1 MKIRWLNKTPP
12 QRTDFVRD
20 APPRWVKH
28 HILHACNLPTSIT
41 VQSRVVRRVF
51 RGVFK
56 MPRCSLP
63 RFASPN
69 FRELVA
75 TVPLARHPTSMSTAT
90 MGRFVK
96 RMFHSFYAILSSV
109 KIRTRASIL
118 LPFRPTKA
126 VTFESSSRQCSKPA
140 PKRTLT
146 QRLPVDTWDGHMH
159 FIDPKRYNLAAGAAY
174 VPSIH
179 SVWDAVTF
187 EDTVGM
193 KNVVAVQPSIYGN
206 DNSAMLDAMKALG
219 PERSRGV
226 VVFDESTIQN
236 ETLHEWHDLG
246 VRGVRL
252 NLSSTGQTPDIEILK
267 NTLRRYAALVR
278 PLGWMIQ
285 IYISMD
291 LLPALESTI
300 KALDIKICF
309 DHFAHPSKPSNP
321 SSQIS
326 PFDPYSIP
334 GFSSLIRM
342 LQHGNTFV
350 KFSAPYRMDL
360 ENHQLEA
367 LALEILRVQNDRVV
381 FATDWPHTRFE
392 GLDIKTFQED
402 VLGWA
407 EEKGCVEKVFSGN
420 AKVLWDVE

>member
-1 MKIRWLNKTPP
+1 
-12 QRTDFVRD
+12 
-20 APPRWVKH
+20 
-28 HILHACNLPTSIT
+28 
-41 VQSRVVRRVF
+41 
-51 RGVFK
+51 
-56 MPRCSLP
+56 
-63 RFASPN
+63 
-69 FRELVA
+69 
-75 TVPLARHPTSMSTAT
+75 
-90 MGRFVK
+90 
-96 RMFHSFYAILSSV
+96 
-109 KIRTRASIL
+109 
-118 LPFRPTKA
+118 
-126 VTFESSSRQCSKPA
+126 
-140 PKRTLT
+140 
-146 QRLPVDTWDGHMH
+146 MH
-159 FIDPKRYNLAAGAAY
+159 FIDPKRYSLAAGAAY

-226 VVFDESTIQN
+226 VVFDESTVQN
-236 ETLHEWHDLG
+236 ETLLKWHALG

-252 NLSSTGQTPDIEILK
+252 NLSSTGQTPDVEALK
-267 NTLRRYAALVR
+267 KTLRRYAELVQ

-300 KALDIKICF
+300 KTLSVKICF

-321 SSQIS
+321 QSPLSR
-326 PFDPYSIP
+326 PFDPYSIA
-334 GFSSLIRM
+334 GFPSLVRM

-392 GLDIKTFQED
+392 GLDIRAFQED

-407 EEKGCVEKVFSGN
+407 EGEGCVEKVFSLN
-420 AKVLWDVE
+420 AKALWDVE

>member
-1 MKIRWLNKTPP
+1 
-12 QRTDFVRD
+12 
-20 APPRWVKH
+20 
-28 HILHACNLPTSIT
+28 
-41 VQSRVVRRVF
+41 
-51 RGVFK
+51 
-56 MPRCSLP
+56 
-63 RFASPN
+63 
-69 FRELVA
+69 
-75 TVPLARHPTSMSTAT
+75 MSTAT

-109 KIRTRASIL
+109 KIRTRASFL

-126 VTFESSSRQCSKPA
+126 VTFGSARQCIKPA
-140 PKRTLT
+140 PKSTLA

-236 ETLHEWHDLG
+236 ETLQEWHALG

-252 NLSSTGQTPDIEILK
+252 NLSSTGQTPDIDVLK
-267 NTLRRYAALVR
+267 NTLRRYAAVVQ

-291 LLPALESTI
+291 LLPALEPTI
-300 KALDIKICF
+300 KALNIKICF
-309 DHFAHPSKPSNP
+309 DHFAHPSKPSNLQSP
-321 SSQIS
+321 ST
-326 PFDPYSIP
+326 PFDPYSIS

-360 ENHQLEA
+360 ENHHLEA

-407 EEKGCVEKVFSGN
+407 EENGCVEKVFSAN
-420 AKVLWDVE
+420 AKALWDVE